1 MVPGCRTRLGRSPGA
16 GSRPNPPKAA
26 RYLPAGFPILEF
38 DPFRYYENP
47 YLLFRRLRDE
57 APVYHNR
64 KRGFWALSRYDD
76 VHAASQDWE
85 TYSSAHGNDL
95 DDTYTMWRPGSPE
108 SLDPPAH
115 DRLRAVVQRQ
125 FSPQALR
132 ALEPKIRATVDGL
145 LRRYSRERT
154 TDIATE
160 LARPV
165 PFAVICELLG
175 FPAVD
180 QARLSGLFDAMFARK
195 RGGGVTDSAREARSD
210 LREYILAAAADR
222 RRRPREDLL
231 SVMVTAAQSGSLDSE
246 EIVGLSLILF
256 VAGVTTTF
264 SFITNSIY
272 ALSEERDQR
281 AALVRNPGL
290 MQAALEELLRFE
302 APIQWL
308 TRVATSDIPLHGS
321 TIPADARVVLI
332 FASANRDERRWAEPD
347 RLDFARPALRN
358 LAFGNGLHFCLGAA
372 LARLEARIVLEAVL
386 KISPEY
392 EVAGPV
398 APATFT
404 GSERGLAAL
413 PVAF

>member
-1 MVPGCRTRLGRSPGA
+1 M
-16 GSRPNPPKAA
+16 
-26 RYLPAGFPILEF
+26 LEY
-38 DPFRYYENP
+38 DPFQP
-47 YLLFRRLRDE
+47 YADPYSLFRRLRDE

-64 KRGFWALSRYDD
+64 NQEFWALSRYDD

-85 TYSSAHGNDL
+85 TYSSAEGNDL

-125 FSPQALR
+125 FSPHALR
-132 ALEPKIRATVDGL
+132 GLEPRIRETVHGL
-145 LRRYSRERT
+145 LHRYARERT
-154 TDIATE
+154 ADIATD

-180 QARLSGLFDAMFARK
+180 QASLSSLFDSMFARK
-195 RGGGVTDSAREARSD
+195 EGGGVTDSAREARAA
-210 LREYILAAAADR
+210 LREYILVEAADR

-231 SVMVTAAQSGSLDSE
+231 SRMVIAEGSGSLAPE

-264 SFITNSIY
+264 SLITNSIY
-272 ALSEERDQR
+272 ALSVERDQR
-281 AALVRNPGL
+281 AALVRNPAL
-290 MQAALEELLRFE
+290 MQAALEELLRYE

-308 TRVATSDIPLHGS
+308 TRVATSDIPLYGT
-321 TIPADARVVLI
+321 TIPADARIVLI

-358 LAFGNGLHFCLGAA
+358 LAFGNGIHFCLGAS
-372 LARLEARIVLEAVL
+372 LARLEARIVLESVL
-386 KISPEY
+386 RISPEY
-392 EVAGPV
+392 EVTGPV

-413 PVAF
+413 PIAF